1 MDLPTAVDRVVVMYG
16 YYSSDKQFQRANE
29 GLVKALVETAVTTSN
44 AYETLH
50 CIILEPTAAHE
61 QLFASRV

>member
-1 MDLPTAVDRVVVMYG
+1 MYD

-44 AYETLH
+44 AYDIGSAYSTH
-50 CIILEPTAAHE
+50 DYAVSWRIT
-61 QLFASRV
+61 QYGW